1 MTPRRT
7 FKYYDFVM
15 AVFVTVDCDGLD
27 PAIMPAVIAPAPGGL
42 GYWQAVDLLHGLAAK
57 ARIAG
62 FDIVEF
68 MPARDSQGLAA
79 LTAARIVCNVLGLMA
94 RQG

>member
-1 MTPRRT
+1 M
-7 FKYYDFVM
+7 
-15 AVFVTVDCDGLD
+15 
-27 PAIMPAVIAPAPGGL
+27 
-42 GYWQAVDLLHGLAAK
+42 HGLAAK

-68 MPARDSQGLAA
+68 MPERDIQGLAA
-79 LTAARIVCNVLGLMA
+79 LTAARLVCNTLGLMA